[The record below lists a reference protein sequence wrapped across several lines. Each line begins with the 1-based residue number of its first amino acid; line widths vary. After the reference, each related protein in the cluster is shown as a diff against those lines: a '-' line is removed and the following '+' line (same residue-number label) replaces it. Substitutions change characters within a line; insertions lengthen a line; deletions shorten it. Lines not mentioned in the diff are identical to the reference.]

1 MSEII
6 ADAMRQYM
14 VGSITTGADLL
25 QIRHMV
31 GLDQITFAKLIGKS
45 TSAIMRAEDSN
56 VLPRDIALLAK
67 GVMIEHATG

>member
-31 GLDQITFAKLIGKS
+31 GLTKS
-45 TSAIMRAEDSN
+45 H
-56 VLPRDIALLAK
+56 LPNSLVNRPAQS
-67 GVMIEHATG
+67 